1 MIGMADGE
9 RLGASESDVLP
20 RPRHI
25 PLGRHI
31 GLLVALAICLV
42 ILGLKTDNYLT
53 TDNVLVV
60 SLQLTTVGL
69 ISIGSAIL
77 LISGKVD
84 LSIGSLFGFSA
95 VSSVMLA
102 KEMAPPL
109 AMVIAV
115 TIAMLFGWINGLLV
129 WRISISPIIITL
141 GSLTLIRAALLL
153 MTDGRA
159 VRGVPDSFG
168 RLGQARPLGV
178 PIAVY
183 VLLGCAIIAHVLLS
197 RTTIGQYIYA
207 IGGNQEA
214 SEMVGLPVRRLVLWA
229 FAMNGLLAGVA
240 GVLTASRFGSAS
252 PQFGN
257 GLELDVLT
265 AVILGGVAF
274 KGGEGTIAGVML
286 AVILLGVIR
295 SGVVA
300 LGINP
305 YYADIVQG
313 AALIGAVIVD
323 QLVHEQRERNR
334 KRLAM
339 QYSTEVAT
347 EAGSAADQVVVAE
360 LREPEGDRT

>member
-1 MIGMADGE
+1 M
-9 RLGASESDVLP
+9 SDVTIGD
-20 RPRHI
+20 RPRDAENRVVSRLRHVS
-25 PLGRHI
+25 LGRHV
-31 GLLVALAICLV
+31 GLLVALGICLV
-42 ILGLKTDNYLT
+42 ILGVRTDNYLT

-69 ISIGSAIL
+69 ISIGSAVL

-84 LSIGSLFGFSA
+84 LSIGSIFGFAA
-95 VSSVMLA
+95 VSSVMLS
-102 KEMAPPL
+102 KEISPPL

-141 GSLTLIRAALLL
+141 GSLTLLRAALLL
-153 MTDGRA
+153 MTNGRG
-159 VRGVPDSFG
+159 VRGVPDSFSH
-168 RLGQARPLGV
+168 LGQARPLGV

-183 VLLGCAIIAHVLLS
+183 VLLATAIVAHVLLS

-214 SEMVGLPVRRLVLWA
+214 SEMVGLPVRRLVLYA
-229 FAMNGLLAGVA
+229 FALNGLLAGVA
-240 GVLTASRFGSAS
+240 GVLTASRFGSAT
-252 PQFGN
+252 PQFGF

-274 KGGEGTIAGVML
+274 QGGEGTIAGVMV
-286 AVILLGVIR
+286 AVVLLGVIR

-313 AALIGAVIVD
+313 GALIGAVVVD
-323 QLVHEQRERNR
+323 QLVHEQRERTR
-334 KRLAM
+334 KRVAM
-339 QYSTEVAT
+339 QHENEVAS
-347 EAGSAADQVVVAE
+347 EAAAAAGLSDAIAVAE
-360 LREPEGDRT
+360 RRGV